1 MAIVDNFDAKLTR
14 GKTNKKSN
22 EVHRV
27 INGKEYTHTIE
38 NPYEG
43 PISEAQKLQRKVFGQ
58 TNAIVNGIVNDPKQ
72 YKEWQARMEEYNRS
86 VVRPD
91 LPPFPKR
98 YKTVRSFVYHMIS
111 EQINQKQATKRHRA
125 KLPLTLPKG
134 VKAYVKLFSEL
145 TNAELYE
152 LLKAR
157 FNVFVCEQHIH
168 YLDEDNIDY
177 TATHF
182 MLRRK
187 NIVIAYARAFKDT
200 EKGVIRIGRMLT
212 LERNQGFAK
221 YLMEKIAAEA
231 VKKGAHTLRLHAQTQ
246 VVPFYE
252 HLGFHTVGN
261 IFTEAEIPHILMER
275 TL

>member
-1 MAIVDNFDAKLTR
+1 MAKVSYFDGKQVS
-14 GKTNKKSN
+14 GKTNKKSK

-43 PISEAQKLQRKVFGQ
+43 PISDAQKLQRKVFGK

-72 YKEWQARMEEYNRS
+72 YIEWQARMEEYNRS

-91 LPPFPKR
+91 LPPFLKR
-98 YKTVRSFVYHMIS
+98 YKTVRSFVYHIIS
-111 EQINQKQATKRHRA
+111 EQVNQKQATKRHRA
-125 KLPLTLPKG
+125 KLPLALPKG
-134 VKAYVKLFSEL
+134 VKAYIKLFSEL

-200 EKGVIRIGRMLT
+200 EKGVICIGRMLT
-212 LERNQGFAK
+212 LERNKGFGK
-221 YLMEKIAAEA
+221 YLVERIAAEA
-231 VKKGAHTLRLHAQTQ
+231 REKGAHTLRLHAQTQ
-246 VVPFYE
+246 AVPFYE
-252 HLGFHTVGN
+252 HLGFKTVSGV
-261 IFTEAEIPHILMER
+261 FTEAEIPHVMMER
-275 TL
+275 KL

>member
-1 MAIVDNFDAKLTR
+1 MAIVDNLDGKKVR

-27 INGKEYTHTIE
+27 INGREYTYTIE
-38 NPYEG
+38 KPYKG
-43 PISEAQKLQRKVFGQ
+43 PASKAQKLQRSVFGKA
-58 TNAIVNGIVNDPKQ
+58 NAIVNGIVNDPKQ
-72 YKEWQARMEEYNRS
+72 YKEWQNRMEDYNRT

-98 YKTVRSFVYHMIS
+98 YTTVRSFVYHVIS
-111 EQINQKQATKRHRA
+111 EQINQKQTTKRRRA

-134 VKAYVKLFSEL
+134 VRAYVKLFSEL

-152 LLKAR
+152 ILKAR

-177 TATHF
+177 TATHYS
-182 MLRRK
+182 LRKK
-187 NIVIAYARAFKDT
+187 NIVIAYARVFKDA

-212 LERNQGFAK
+212 LERNKGFGK
-221 YLMEKIAAEA
+221 YLVERIAADA
-231 VKKGAHTLRLHAQTQ
+231 RAKGAHTLRLHAQTQ
-246 VVPFYE
+246 AVPFYE
-252 HLGFHTVGN
+252 HLGFKTVSGV
-261 IFTEAEIPHILMER
+261 FTEAEIPHVTMER
-275 TL
+275 KL

>member
-1 MAIVDNFDAKLTR
+1 MAIVDNLDGKKVR

-27 INGKEYTHTIE
+27 INGREYTHTIE

-43 PISEAQKLQRKVFGQ
+43 PISDAQKLQRNVFGK
-58 TNAIVNGIVNDPKQ
+58 TNAIVNSIVNDPKQ
-72 YKEWQARMEEYNRS
+72 YKEWQNRMEDYNRT

-98 YKTVRSFVYHMIS
+98 YTTVRSFVYHVIS
-111 EQINQKQATKRHRA
+111 EQINQKQTTKRRRA

-134 VKAYVKLFSEL
+134 VRAYVKLFSEL

-152 LLKAR
+152 ILKAR

-177 TATHF
+177 TATHYS
-182 MLRRK
+182 LRKK
-187 NIVIAYARAFKDT
+187 NIVIAYARVFKDA

-212 LERNQGFAK
+212 LERNKGFGK
-221 YLMEKIAAEA
+221 YLVERIAADA
-231 VKKGAHTLRLHAQTQ
+231 RAKGAHTLRLHAQTQ
-246 VVPFYE
+246 AVPFYE
-252 HLGFHTVGN
+252 HLGFKTVSGV
-261 IFTEAEIPHILMER
+261 FTEAEIPHVTMER
-275 TL
+275 KL

>member
-1 MAIVDNFDAKLTR
+1 MAIVDNLDGKKVR
-14 GKTNKKSN
+14 GKMNKKSN

-27 INGKEYTHTIE
+27 INGREFTYSIE

-43 PISEAQKLQRKVFGQ
+43 PISEAQKLQRKLFGK
-58 TNAIVNGIVNDPKQ
+58 TNSIVNGIVNDPKQ
-72 YKEWQARMEEYNRS
+72 YKEWQNRMEEYNRT
-86 VVRPD
+86 VIRPD

-98 YKTVRSFVYHMIS
+98 YKTVRSFVYHMIN
-111 EQINQKQATKRHRA
+111 EEINQKQATKRSRT

-134 VKAYVKLFSEL
+134 VRAYTKLFSEL

-152 LLKAR
+152 ILKAR

-187 NIVIAYARAFKDT
+187 NIVIAYARVFKEE
-200 EKGVIRIGRMLT
+200 EKGVLRIGRMLT
-212 LERNQGFAK
+212 MERNKGYAK
-221 YLMEKIAAEA
+221 YLMEKIAVEA
-231 VKKGAHTLRLHAQTQ
+231 VNKGAHTLRLHAQTQ

-261 IFTEAEIPHILMER
+261 VFSEAEIPHIRMER

>member
-1 MAIVDNFDAKLTR
+1 MAIVDNLDGKKVR

-27 INGKEYTHTIE
+27 INGREYTYIIE

-43 PISEAQKLQRKVFGQ
+43 PASTAQKLQRNVFGK
-58 TNAIVNGIVNDPKQ
+58 TNAIVNSIVNDPKQ
-72 YKEWQARMEEYNRS
+72 YKEWQNRMEEYNRT

-98 YKTVRSFVYHMIS
+98 YTTVRSFVYHVIS
-111 EQINQKQATKRHRA
+111 EQINQKQTTKRRRA

-134 VKAYVKLFSEL
+134 VRAYVKLFSEL

-152 LLKAR
+152 ILKAR

-177 TATHF
+177 TATHYS
-182 MLRRK
+182 LRKK
-187 NIVIAYARAFKDT
+187 NIVIAYARVFKDA

-212 LERNQGFAK
+212 LERNKGFGK
-221 YLMEKIAAEA
+221 YLVERIAADA
-231 VKKGAHTLRLHAQTQ
+231 RAKGAHTLRLHAQTQ
-246 VVPFYE
+246 AVPFYE
-252 HLGFHTVGN
+252 HLGFKTVSGV
-261 IFTEAEIPHILMER
+261 FTEAEIPHVTMER
-275 TL
+275 KL